1 MEEEK
6 DNEPLTPN
14 PHTLITHT
22 MAGRLSFAI
31 AINLITENFRRGARQ
46 VQDTFRVLKA
56 ETLALAAALGAGGL
70 GLTEMLGRFADVAR
84 ETNRANTALRNVS
97 GDAARYADNL
107 AYLTRLA
114 RQYGLEVNTLTASYA
129 RFAATADI
137 SGMALAD
144 QRRIFESLSRAC
156 TAFGLS
162 ADQTGN
168 VFTALSQMMSKGK
181 ISSEELRQQMGE
193 QLPVALQAMARAAGV
208 SQEGLED
215 LLKQGRLMSADILP
229 RFAQAL
235 DQLIPNVSTDNLE
248 ASVNRL
254 RNTFASL
261 VDSTGMQRFYQRI
274 VQLADQLLS
283 HIRDGITSLVA
294 FVATAIGLKL
304 VAAIASYFQRIN
316 ATIAQ
321 TLSAHQRAEQQ
332 KLLATQKRIQAEQ
345 RLQLAQTA
353 YENAQD
359 SQRLAAYDRLERAK
373 TTLARA
379 QDAER
384 RAIQTATTAQANAAA
399 LQSSTAWGRA
409 AARIKLALAGVA
421 TAARTALSAIG
432 VGALITAI
440 STAVATLAGMATEWR
455 RIRSAYDD
463 YQARLQQAA
472 ASNTEAV
479 KLRNLLDIMND
490 RRRSQDEINAAQAAL
505 QGMLGTEKLTHDEI
519 NRRVQQRI
527 DLLKE
532 AARAE
537 QAATEIAQA
546 EGRNRQLQQT
556 TGFTDQQ
563 MQSLMQLYQA
573 AKDGPRQGSSD
584 RWEDYHGVTRDFT
597 ESQGRRYNVFRQN
610 SIDKAVAEYA
620 QNLRILND
628 ANARLAAAQTAAAQ
642 LQATANQTTTDRT
655 TTTATTD
662 TGATSSELQKQQARY
677 TQSLRELNARRQVEG
692 MTADEYNRALD
703 QLNRSSLIAARAT
716 DDRELLESQYLRTL
730 QAAVDHPAYNSAAA
744 DLAQVQAAYA
754 EAQRTAKARLDA
766 RLITEEQYRQALLE
780 AATSAALA
788 AASISGIGTAADDFI
803 SRMRGVVATNAP
815 SVEMPAL
822 GTRDTTFDYK
832 KTPLD
837 IRREELQIWVE
848 YRDNLE
854 QKKAELKQRGMELG
868 SELQKQLD
876 TAIAQTSSLED
887 ALKLAEVQEDIETFR
902 TQLAEGVYSGIK
914 DVASNADRMVSAF
927 RNISEVM
934 NDADASPWEKILAVW
949 NAMVQTVDGFMS
961 IIHIIEN
968 ISALTAKLSGA
979 QQSSDDIVAGKS
991 AEMAANLVATATEIA
1006 LSKQKTEAAV
1016 LEMAAKSTAAYA
1028 GIPFVGAGLAA
1039 AQIAAMTALIEGA
1052 KNAVPKFAGGGIVT
1066 GGPTSGDKILARVN
1080 AGEMILNPA
1089 QQSNLFRM
1097 IDEGRADRSRTASGV
1112 VIGFD
1117 KVRGSDIYLSL
1128 KNYMKSTGK
1137 RL

>member
-1 MEEEK
+1 
-6 DNEPLTPN
+6 
-14 PHTLITHT
+14 

-31 AINLITENFRRGARQ
+31 AVNLMTEQFKKGANQ
-46 VQDTFRVLKA
+46 VRASFRVLKA
-56 ETLALAAALGAGGL
+56 ETLAFAAALGAGGL
-70 GLTEMLGRFADVAR
+70 GLTEMLGRFADTAR
-84 ETNRANTALRNVS
+84 ETARVNTALKNVS
-97 GDAARYADNL
+97 GGTAQYADNL
-107 AYLTRLA
+107 SYVTRLA
-114 RQYGLEVNTLTASYA
+114 KQYGLEVNALTSNYA
-129 RFAATADI
+129 RFIATANI
-137 SGMALAD
+137 SGMSLLD
-144 QRRIFESLSRAC
+144 QRHIFESLSRAC

-162 ADQTGN
+162 SDQTGR

-208 SQEGLED
+208 SMAGLED
-215 LLKQGRLMSADILP
+215 LLKQGRLMSADVLP
-229 RFAQAL
+229 RFADAL

-248 ASVNRL
+248 SSINRL
-254 RNTFASL
+254 QNTFTDLVNSSGVQGFYKRAVEL
-261 VDSTGMQRFYQRI
+261 VDS
-274 VQLADQLLS
+274 LLQ

-294 FVATAIGLKL
+294 FVATMIGLKM
-304 VAAIASYFQRIN
+304 VASIASYFQKIN
-316 ATIAQ
+316 QTIAK
-321 TLSAHQRAEQQ
+321 TLTAHQRAEQQ

-353 YENAQD
+353 YETAQD
-359 SQRLAAYDRLERAK
+359 NQRLAAYDRLERAK

-384 RAIQTATTAQANAAA
+384 RAVEAAATAQTKAAA
-399 LQSSTAWGRA
+399 LQASTAWGRA
-409 AARIKLALAGVA
+409 ATRIKLALRGLA
-421 TAARTALSAIG
+421 TAARSALSAIG
-432 VGALITAI
+432 IGALVTTISSAVGA
-440 STAVATLAGMATEWR
+440 LAGMAAEWR

-472 ASNTEAV
+472 ADNTEAV

-490 RRRSQDEINAAQAAL
+490 RRRSQEEINAAQATL
-505 QGMLGTEKLTHDEI
+505 QGMLGTEKLTQDEI
-519 NRRVQQRI
+519 NRRVRQRI

-537 QAATEIAQA
+537 QAATEIARA
-546 EGRNRQLQQT
+546 EGRNRELKQT
-556 TGFTDQQ
+556 TGFTDEQ
-563 MQSLMQLYQA
+563 MQSLMQLRANSAPGDLQA
-573 AKDGPRQGSSD
+573 THDYYGVM
-584 RWEDYHGVTRDFT
+584 EDFRK
-597 ESQGRRYNVFRQN
+597 SAGRSFNI
-610 SIDKAVAEYA
+610 IDEYKLDNAVAEYA

-628 ANARLAAAQTAAAQ
+628 ANTRLAAAQTAAAQ
-642 LQATANQTTTDRT
+642 LQAEASTTT
-655 TTTATTD
+655 TTD
-662 TGATSSELQKQQARY
+662 TGGNGGQSGSDTTTSELQKQQTRY
-677 TQSLRELNARRQVEG
+677 AQSLRELNARRQVEKLSV
-692 MTADEYNRALD
+692 DEYNRALD
-703 QLNRSSLIAARAT
+703 ELNRSSLIAARAT
-716 DDRELLESQYLRTL
+716 GDREVLESQYVSRL
-730 QAAVDHPAYNSAAA
+730 QAAVDQSTYNPAQAA
-744 DLAQVQAAYA
+744 LARVQAEYA
-754 EAQRTAKARLDA
+754 EAQRVAKARLDA
-766 RLITEEQYRQALLE
+766 RLVTEEQYRQALLE

-788 AASISGIGTAADDFI
+788 AASIDGIGTAADEFI
-803 SRMRGVVATNAP
+803 SRMRRVVATNTS
-815 SVEMPAL
+815 SVEMPTL
-822 GTRDTTFDYK
+822 GTRDTTLDYK

-854 QKKAELKQRGMELG
+854 QKKEEMKQRGMELG
-868 SELQKQLD
+868 TELQKQLD
-876 TAIAQTSSLED
+876 TAIANASSLED

-902 TQLAEGVYSGIK
+902 EQLAEGVYSGIK

-934 NDADASPWEKILAVW
+934 GDADASPWEKILAVW

-961 IIHIIEN
+961 IVHIIEN

-979 QQSSDDIVAGKS
+979 RQSSDDIVAGKS
-991 AEMAANLVATATEIA
+991 AEMAANVIASATEIA
-1006 LSKQKTEAAV
+1006 LSKKKSEAAV

-1052 KNAVPKFAGGGIVT
+1052 KKAVPKFAGGGIVV

-1097 IDEGRADRSRTASGV
+1097 LNEGRADGTGRAATGV

>member
-46 VQDTFRVLKA
+46 VQDTFRVIKA

-114 RQYGLEVNTLTASYA
+114 RQYGLEVNTLTTSYA

-162 ADQTGN
+162 ADQTDN

-254 RNTFASL
+254 RNTFTSL
-261 VDSTGMQRFYQRI
+261 VDSTGMQRFYQRT

-359 SQRLAAYDRLERAK
+359 SDRLAAYDRLERAK

-463 YQARLQQAA
+463 YQARFQQAA

-505 QGMLGTEKLTHDEI
+505 QGMLGTEELTHDEI

-563 MQSLMQLYQA
+563 MQSLMQLRANITPGDLQATHDYYGVMEDFRKSAGRSFNIKDEYQL
-573 AKDGPRQGSSD
+573 D
-584 RWEDYHGVTRDFT
+584 
-597 ESQGRRYNVFRQN
+597 N
-610 SIDKAVAEYA
+610 AVAEYA

-628 ANARLAAAQTAAAQ
+628 ANARLAAAQAAAAQ
-642 LQATANQTTTDRT
+642 LQATANQTTTD
-655 TTTATTD
+655 TD
-662 TGATSSELQKQQARY
+662 ATSSELQRQQARY

-716 DDRELLESQYLRTL
+716 DDRELLESQYVRTL
-730 QAAVDHPAYNSAAA
+730 QDAVDHPAYNSAAA
-744 DLAQVQAAYA
+744 NLAQVQAAYA

-788 AASISGIGTAADDFI
+788 AASISGIGTAADDFVN
-803 SRMRGVVATNAP
+803 RMRRVATANAP

-876 TAIAQTSSLED
+876 TAIAHTSSLED
-887 ALKLAEVQEDIETFR
+887 ALKLAEVQEDIENLR

-1097 IDEGRADRSRTASGV
+1097 IDEGRADSSRTASGV